1 MQPRRLPRHA
11 QEDIAV
17 HKINDRLDLV
27 RVRVRNERE
36 LVNALDI
43 DFLLAR
49 KLEVQF
55 ELLKKIKVPA
65 WWVQCKQ
72 GGRASPQGRALV
84 LTWTQTFPG
93 DSTMS

>member
-27 RVRVRNERE
+27 RVRVRDERE

-55 ELLKKIKVPA
+55 EL
-65 WWVQCKQ
+65 
-72 GGRASPQGRALV
+72 
-84 LTWTQTFPG
+84 
-93 DSTMS
+93 

>member
-11 QEDIAV
+11 KEDIAV
-17 HKINDRLDLV
+17 HKVNDRLDLV
-27 RVRVRNERE
+27 RVRVRDELE

-55 ELLKKIKVPA
+55 ELLKK
-65 WWVQCKQ
+65 
-72 GGRASPQGRALV
+72 
-84 LTWTQTFPG
+84 
-93 DSTMS
+93 

>member
-17 HKINDRLDLV
+17 HKVDDRLDLV
-27 RVRVRNERE
+27 RVRVRDERE

-55 ELLKKIKVPA
+55 ELLKKMNVPA
-65 WWVQCKQ
+65 WWVPRKQ
-72 GGRASPQGRALV
+72 GGRASPQGMALV